1 MNNPLDYLDNKKLLL
16 NILKNI
22 EKKILEDYRVEEDN
36 IDGNVDMKC
45 WYKNTPNWGKIMTFI
60 TCGTS
65 KGGSTSAHQMC
76 EFLDI
81 NSNGKTFFKESQNE

>member
-1 MNNPLDYLDNKKLLL
+1 MENPLSHLSEKELIL

-22 EKKILEDYRVEEDN
+22 ERKVLEDTRVEEYDL
-36 IDGNVDMKC
+36 DGNYELKH

-60 TCGTS
+60 TCNTS

-76 EFLDI
+76 KFLGVNP
-81 NSNGKTFFKESQNE
+81 NSKTFYNKEKP